1 MVFYR
6 KILLILRFHFNF
18 SRMDET
24 LLLLLLLFGWLA
36 ACSCHFCP
44 VCVASSEKI
53 LCTNKKK
60 GQWKFDVIS
69 LIIIIRLVIIFLN
82 CCTIIQRYI
91 IVVVL
96 FFFLRIYFSFPTA
109 RVMSPNEWKSK
120 QTHKVKCHIQLQRF
134 NNMIW
139 AAN

>member
-1 MVFYR
+1 MLFYR
-6 KILLILRFHFNF
+6 KILLILPFISIF
-18 SRMDET
+18 RMDD
-24 LLLLLLLFGWLA
+24 FVVVVGWLA

-44 VCVASSEKI
+44 VCIASSEKI
-53 LCTNKKK
+53 LHQQNAEFS
-60 GQWKFDVIS
+60 FDVIS

-82 CCTIIQRYI
+82 CCTIIQRYCCFRS
-91 IVVVL
+91 
-96 FFFLRIYFSFPTA
+96 FFFCIYFSFPTA
-109 RVMSPNEWKSK
+109 RVMSSNEWISK